1 MNYVLVRHKIADF
14 SKWKPVY
21 DAHLPAR
28 RKAGANE
35 KHLLHNIDDPSEVII
50 LFEIED
56 LQKARELVAS
66 DDLRERMQEGGVIDK
81 PDIYFLTT

>member
-50 LFEIED
+50 LF
-56 LQKARELVAS
+56 
-66 DDLRERMQEGGVIDK
+66 
-81 PDIYFLTT
+81 

>member
-1 MNYVLVRHKIADF
+1 MACRSQTFRLR
-14 SKWKPVY
+14 
-21 DAHLPAR
+21 
-28 RKAGANE
+28 
-35 KHLLHNIDDPSEVII
+35 NIDDPSEVVI
-50 LFEIED
+50 LFEIGD